1 MQNVKLKNM
10 IKVNNN
16 DSIID
21 IIQKIQ
27 KEKKDEIIIDFPFWH
42 PILHNYLS
50 LKILRN
56 KTGNK
61 PLTIITKDL
70 TCRKIWKKLW
80 INFSIINDDK
90 FIEYS
95 GKAKIIN
102 HNLSFFEYL
111 KFEIKNYIKMFLYFI
126 TKNSKV
132 DEFRKYSLQYY
143 QKSWVWVFLLILLL
157 SIFVFFIVL
166 FFVINKT
173 YIYIKPEINIKT
185 VAYNFIFKDL
195 WNKEDMVLDNRVI
208 KIKKI
213 SKVVTLEEK
222 FQTSWI
228 NPKNSKKSTWKVI
241 FYNSFAEEIY
251 LKPNS
256 RIENKN
262 WLLFETT
269 ESIKI
274 PAWSVDSNWKLSPWI
289 LKVNVIAKDYDINW
303 RYIGSRWNSIKLKDK
318 FTLPW
323 LKWDDK
329 TKIYAE
335 SISKFAWWDDIYE
348 KVLWETDIE
357 NARIIFEDKLKKE
370 WLKELKLYLEGENKI
385 NNVTYEVLS
394 YANIFKETKI
404 NITSPTD
411 IKVWD
416 KIDSFYL
423 KWNMEFSSYIYNK
436 DSVVSKLKNIVNE
449 KIVKDEKNIDWVIVT
464 EEIEKLLSIDNN
476 SLRITNMI
484 YENNSPKLEVKL
496 TLEIDALVYKN
507 FLNESSAYVMRLK
520 NLIYWLDKN
529 DAEKILL
536 NDKNIRSA
544 YIDIQPFFMNK
555 ISNIENNVIFEIEDP
570 N

>member
-1 MQNVKLKNM
+1 M

-27 KEKKDEIIIDFPFWH
+27 KEKKDEIIIEFPFWH

-56 KTGNK
+56 KSWNK

-70 TCRKIWKKLW
+70 TSRKIGKKLW
-80 INFSIINDDK
+80 INFSIINDNN

-102 HNLSFFEYL
+102 HNLTFFEYL
-111 KFEIKNYIKMFLYFI
+111 KFEIKNYIKMFLFFI
-126 TKNSKV
+126 SKNSKI
-132 DEFRKYSLQYY
+132 DDFRKYSLQYY
-143 QKSWVWVFLLILLL
+143 QKSWVWVFILIFLL
-157 SIFVFFIVL
+157 SIFVFIIVL

-173 YIYIKPEINIKT
+173 HIYIKPDINVKT

-195 WNKEDMVLDNRVI
+195 WNREDVLLDNRVI

-213 SKVVTLEEK
+213 SKSVNLEEK

-228 NPKNSKKSTWKVI
+228 NPTNSKKSTWKVI

-262 WLLFETT
+262 WLLFETK

-289 LKVNVIAKDYDINW
+289 LKVDVVAKDYDINW
-303 RYIGSRWNSIKLKDK
+303 RYIGSRWNSIKMKDK
-318 FTLPW
+318 FSLPW

-335 SISKFAWWDDIYE
+335 AVSKFTWWDDVYE

-357 NARIIFEDKLKKE
+357 NAKIIFEDKLKKE
-370 WLKELKLYLEGENKI
+370 WLKELKLYLEQENNL

-394 YANIFKETKI
+394 YADIYKDVKI
-404 NITSPTD
+404 NIVTPPD

-416 KIDSFYL
+416 KVDSFTL

-436 DSVVSKLKNIVNE
+436 DSVVNKLKSIVNE

-464 EEIEKLLSIDNN
+464 EEIEKLLSIDDK
-476 SLRITNMI
+476 SLRITNLI
-484 YENNSPKLEVKL
+484 YETTSPKLEVKL

-507 FLNESSAYVMRLK
+507 FLNENSAYVQRLK
-520 NLIYWLDKN
+520 NLIYWLSVKE
-529 DAEKILL
+529 AEKVLL
-536 NDKNIRSA
+536 NDKNVRSVD
-544 YIDIQPFFMNK
+544 IEIQPFFMNR
-555 ISNIENNVIFEIEDP
+555 ISNIESNVIFEIDDP

>member
-1 MQNVKLKNM
+1 M

-21 IIQKIQ
+21 IIQQIQ
-27 KEKKDEIIIDFPFWH
+27 KEKKDEIIIEFPFWH

-56 KTGNK
+56 KTWNK

-70 TCRKIWKKLW
+70 TCRKIGKKLW
-80 INFSIINDDK
+80 INFSIINDDN

-102 HNLSFFEYL
+102 HNLTFYEYL
-111 KFEIKNYIKMFLYFI
+111 KFEIKHYIKMFLSFI
-126 TKNSKV
+126 WKSTKI
-132 DEFRKYSLQYY
+132 DEFRKYSLKYY
-143 QKSWVWVFLLILLL
+143 QKSWVWVFILILLL

-173 YIYIKPEINIKT
+173 YIYIKPEVNVKT

-195 WNKEDMVLDNRVI
+195 WNKEEALLDTRLI

-213 SKVVTLEEK
+213 SKVITLEEQ

-228 NPKNSKKSTWKVI
+228 NPTNSKKSTGKVT
-241 FYNSFAEEIY
+241 FYNSFTEEMY
-251 LKPNS
+251 LKPNT

-262 WLLFETT
+262 WLLFETK
-269 ESIKI
+269 EAIKI

-289 LKVNVIAKDYDINW
+289 LKVDVIAKDYDINW
-303 RYIGSRWNSIKLKDK
+303 RYIGSRWNDIKLKEK
-318 FTLPW
+318 FSLPW
-323 LKWDDK
+323 LRWDDK

-335 SISKFAWWDDIYE
+335 SISKFSWWDDVYE

-370 WLKELKLYLEGENKI
+370 WLKELKLYLEQENNI
-385 NNVTYEVLS
+385 NNVTYEILS
-394 YANIFKETKI
+394 YADIFKDTKI
-404 NITSPTD
+404 NIVNPKD
-411 IKVWD
+411 LKVWD
-416 KIDSFYL
+416 KISSFTL
-423 KWNMEFSSYIYNK
+423 KWTMDFSSYIYNK

-449 KIVKDEKNIDWVIVT
+449 KIVRDEKNINWEIVI

-476 SLRITNMI
+476 SLRITNLI
-484 YENNSPKLEVKL
+484 YETNSPRLEVKL

-507 FLNESSAYVMRLK
+507 FLNENSAYVQRLK
-520 NLIYWLDKN
+520 NLIYWLNRK

-536 NDKNIRSA
+536 NDKNIRSVD
-544 YIDIQPFFMNK
+544 IDIQPFFMNK
-555 ISNIENNVIFEIEDP
+555 ISNIENNVVFEIEDP

>member
-1 MQNVKLKNM
+1 M
-10 IKVNNN
+10 IKVNKT

-27 KEKKDEIIIDFPFWH
+27 KEKKDEIIMDFPFWH

-56 KTGNK
+56 KCGSK
-61 PLTIITKDL
+61 QLTIVTKDL
-70 TCRKIWKKLW
+70 TSRKIGKKLW
-80 INFSIINDDK
+80 INFSIINDAN
-90 FIEYS
+90 FLEVS

-111 KFEIKNYIKMFLYFI
+111 KFEIKNYIKLFLSFI
-126 TKNSKV
+126 TKNSRI
-132 DEFRKYSLQYY
+132 DEFRQYSLKYY
-143 QKSWVWVFLLILLL
+143 QKSWVWVFILILLL

-173 YIYIKPEINIKT
+173 YIYIKPELNVKT

-195 WNKEDMVLDNRVI
+195 WEKEDSALDNRII
-208 KIKKI
+208 KVKKI
-213 SKVVTLEEK
+213 SKIVTLEEI

-228 NPKNSKKSTWKVI
+228 NPTNSKKSSWKII
-241 FYNSFAEEIY
+241 FYNSFAEDIT
-251 LKPNS
+251 LKPKS

-262 WLLFETT
+262 WLIFETKET
-269 ESIKI
+269 ITIPSASI
-274 PAWSVDSNWKLSPWI
+274 DSNWKVSPWI
-289 LKVNVIAKDYDINW
+289 LKVDVIAKDYDINW
-303 RYIGSRWNSIKLKDK
+303 RYIGSRWNSIRLKDK

-335 SISKFAWWDDIYE
+335 SISKFAWWDDKYE

-357 NARIIFEDKLKKE
+357 NAKIIFEDKLKKE
-370 WLKELKLYLEGENKI
+370 WLKELKLYLEKENEI
-385 NNVTYEVLS
+385 NNVTYEILS
-394 YANIFKETKI
+394 YADIFKDVKI
-404 NITSPTD
+404 NIITPKD

-416 KIDSFYL
+416 KKNSFSL

-436 DSVVSKLKNIVNE
+436 DSVVNKLKNIVNE
-449 KIVKDEKNIDWVIVT
+449 KIVKDEKNIDWVLIT
-464 EEIEKLLSIDNN
+464 EEIEKLLSIDNK
-476 SLRITNMI
+476 SLRITNLL
-484 YENNSPKLEVKL
+484 YENTRPKLDVKL

-507 FLNESSAYVMRLK
+507 FLNENSAYVQRLK
-520 NLIYWLDKN
+520 NLIYWLDRKE
-529 DAEKILL
+529 AEKILL
-536 NDKNIRSA
+536 NDKNIRSVN
-544 YIDIQPFFMNK
+544 IDIQPFFMNR
-555 ISNIENNVIFEIEDP
+555 ISNIENNVIFEIDDP

>member
-1 MQNVKLKNM
+1 M

-21 IIQKIQ
+21 IIQQIQ
-27 KEKKDEIIIDFPFWH
+27 KEKKDEIIIEFPFWH

-95 GKAKIIN
+95 WKAKIIN
-102 HNLSFFEYL
+102 HNLTFIEYL
-111 KFEIKNYIKMFLYFI
+111 KFEIKNYIKMFLSFI

-143 QKSWVWVFLLILLL
+143 QKSWVWIFLLILLL

-195 WNKEDMVLDNRVI
+195 WNKEDIVLDNRVI

-228 NPKNSKKSTWKVI
+228 NPKNSKKSNWKVI

-251 LKPNS
+251 LKPHS
-256 RIENKN
+256 RIENK
-262 WLLFETT
+262 
-269 ESIKI
+269 
-274 PAWSVDSNWKLSPWI
+274 
-289 LKVNVIAKDYDINW
+289 
-303 RYIGSRWNSIKLKDK
+303 SRCNCKRLWYKLKIHWFK
-318 FTLPW
+318 M
-323 LKWDDK
+323 KQY
-329 TKIYAE
+329 KIE
-335 SISKFAWWDDIYE
+335 
-348 KVLWETDIE
+348 
-357 NARIIFEDKLKKE
+357 R
-370 WLKELKLYLEGENKI
+370 
-385 NNVTYEVLS
+385 
-394 YANIFKETKI
+394 
-404 NITSPTD
+404 
-411 IKVWD
+411 
-416 KIDSFYL
+416 
-423 KWNMEFSSYIYNK
+423 
-436 DSVVSKLKNIVNE
+436 
-449 KIVKDEKNIDWVIVT
+449 
-464 EEIEKLLSIDNN
+464 
-476 SLRITNMI
+476 
-484 YENNSPKLEVKL
+484 
-496 TLEIDALVYKN
+496 
-507 FLNESSAYVMRLK
+507 
-520 NLIYWLDKN
+520 
-529 DAEKILL
+529 
-536 NDKNIRSA
+536 
-544 YIDIQPFFMNK
+544 
-555 ISNIENNVIFEIEDP
+555 
-570 N
+570 